1 MEFVVPNMSCGHCV
15 KAITEAV
22 KALDPKA
29 EVAVDLPARKVTVE
43 SGSDRQAVVAK
54 LNEAGYPTH

>member
-43 SGSDRQAVVAK
+43 SGSDRQAVVAT
-54 LNEAGYPTH
+54 LNEAGYPTK